1 MARTTD
7 SSKVSIVVS
16 VYNEYGN
23 LPELHNR
30 ITDIMGKLDNLNF
43 ELIYVDD
50 GSTDDSFSMIKSYVE
65 KDPRTKLVHL
75 ARNFGHE
82 IAMTA
87 GLDYSTG
94 DCVIF
99 MDADL
104 QHPPE
109 LLPKMI
115 KEWLSGKEIVLTRR
129 KDNPDVSLFSKLK
142 SKMFYKL
149 LNALSDFPVPSQ
161 YPDFRLIDRKYANV
175 VKEMK
180 ENNRMFRGLI
190 SWLGVK
196 NQIIIDFKAQPR
208 FAGKSKYNSKKLI
221 SLALNSIISFSIK
234 PLRIASY
241 IGIISSLVS
250 IVLGIIFT
258 IDFLTSETYQFTGYG
273 TTIVMVIFIGSVQL
287 IVLGIIGEYLGRIH
301 MEVKNRPLYIAEL
314 FLNDSI
320 FKNQQDH
327 NQTAVHSD

>member
-1 MARTTD
+1 MNR
-7 SSKVSIVVS
+7 KNKLPVISIVIS
-16 VYNEYGN
+16 IYNEQDN
-23 LPELHNR
+23 LPELHQR
-30 ITDIMGKLDNLNF
+30 ITDTLEKQDNLNF
-43 ELIYVDD
+43 EIIYVND
-50 GSTDDSFSMIKSYVE
+50 GSSDNSFSIIKQFVE
-65 KDPRTKLVHL
+65 QDARTRLVNL

-87 GLDYSTG
+87 GLDYSNG
-94 DCVIF
+94 DCIIF
-99 MDADL
+99 MDGDL

-109 LLPKMI
+109 LLPQMI
-115 KEWLSGKEIVLTRR
+115 QEWQSGKGIVLTRR
-129 KDNPDVSLFSKLK
+129 IINPDVNWFSRLK
-142 SKMFYKL
+142 SNLFYKL
-149 LNALSDFPVPSQ
+149 LNALSDFPIPA
-161 YPDFRLIDRKYANV
+161 YFPDFRLIDRKYADV

-196 NQIIIDFKAQPR
+196 NQAVINFEAQPR
-208 FAGKSKYNSKKLI
+208 FAGKSKYRSKKLI

-241 IGIISSLVS
+241 IGIIAALVS

-273 TTIVMVIFIGSVQL
+273 TTIIMVIFIGSVQL

-301 MEVKNRPLYIAEL
+301 IEVKNRPLYVAEF
-314 FLNDSI
+314 FLNDAVA
-320 FKNQQDH
+320 KKLQD
-327 NQTAVHSD
+327 DE

>member
-1 MARTTD
+1 MKRRAD

-16 VYNEYGN
+16 VYNEQGS
-23 LPELHNR
+23 LPELHRR
-30 ITDIMGKLDNLNF
+30 ITDTMGKLDNLDF
-43 ELIYVDD
+43 ELIYVND
-50 GSTDDSFSMIKSYVE
+50 GSTDDSFSIIRSFVE
-65 KDPRTKLVHL
+65 TDARTRLVHL

-87 GLDYSTG
+87 GLDHAGG
-94 DCVIF
+94 DCVVF

-104 QHPPE
+104 QHPPD
-109 LLPKMI
+109 LLQQMI
-115 KEWLSGKEIVLTRR
+115 REWISGKDIVLTRR
-129 KDNPDVSLFSKLK
+129 TDNPDAGWFSTLK
-142 SKMFYKL
+142 SKIFYKL
-149 LNALSDFPVPSQ
+149 LNTLSDFPVPSQ
-161 YPDFRLIDRKYANV
+161 FPDFRLIDRKYADV
-175 VKEMK
+175 VRKMK

-196 NQIIIDFKAQPR
+196 NQVIIDFMAQPR
-208 FAGKSKYNSKKLI
+208 FAGKSKYGTKKLI

-241 IGIISSLVS
+241 IGIIAALLS

-273 TTIVMVIFIGSVQL
+273 TTIIMIIFIGSVQL

-301 MEVKNRPLYIAEL
+301 IEVKNRPLYVAEL
-314 FLNDSI
+314 FLNDSVAG
-320 FKNQQDH
+320 NQQNTMH
-327 NQTAVHSD
+327 

>member
-1 MARTTD
+1 MTRT
-7 SSKVSIVVS
+7 KNLPVISIVIS
-16 VYNEYGN
+16 VYNEEEN
-23 LPELHNR
+23 LPELHRR
-30 ITDIMGKLDNLNF
+30 ITDILGKLDNLDF
-43 ELIYVDD
+43 ELVYVND
-50 GSTDDSFSMIKSYVE
+50 GSTDNSFSVIKSFVE
-65 KDPRTKLVHL
+65 QDARTRLVNL

-87 GLDYSTG
+87 GLDYSDG

-104 QHPPE
+104 QHPP
-109 LLPKMI
+109 LLLQHMI
-115 KEWLSGKEIVLTRR
+115 HEWLSGKDIVLTRR
-129 KDNPDVSLFSKLK
+129 IDNPDLGWLSKLK

-161 YPDFRLIDRKYANV
+161 FPDFRLIDRKYAEV
-175 VKEMK
+175 VKKMK

-196 NQIIIDFKAQPR
+196 NQVIIDFKAQPR
-208 FAGKSKYNSKKLI
+208 FAGKSKYSAKKLI

-241 IGIISSLVS
+241 IGIIAALFS
-250 IVLGIIFT
+250 IVLGIMFT

-273 TTIVMVIFIGSVQL
+273 TTIIMIIFIGSVQL
-287 IVLGIIGEYLGRIH
+287 IVLGIIGEYLGRVHI
-301 MEVKNRPLYIAEL
+301 EVKNRPLYVAEL

-320 FKNQQDH
+320 AGNQQD
-327 NQTAVHSD
+327 NK